1 MRIPTDPGEIL
12 RLLTEVRKRRE
23 RSEKKYATIMNKLK
37 SLPSVKNVKVNAN
50 YVNPVT
56 LEAPPRGVVVYH
68 VKDPKTGRVDLF
80 DKITFWKLLRSHA
93 PNIKNNYNLLM
104 AMPRRVL
111 FPNPSTRTGITT
123 RNIQRVRARPK
134 PKTPS
139 RSAAAAKIASALRK
153 KVAAKKAA
161 TAKRKTPRPAK
172 KTSARKSH

>member
-1 MRIPTDPGEIL
+1 MPDINAIKR
-12 RLLTEVRKRRE
+12 RLAEVRKRRE
-23 RSEKKYATIMNKLK
+23 RSEKKYTTLVNKLK
-37 SLPSVKNVKVNAN
+37 SLPGVKNVTVGAN

-56 LEAPPRGVVVYH
+56 LDAPPRGVVVYH

-80 DKITFWKLLRSHA
+80 DKVTFWRLLRQHS

-111 FPNPSTRTGITT
+111 FPNPATRTGITT

-153 KVAAKKAA
+153 KVAAKK
-161 TAKRKTPRPAK
+161 RKVASPK
-172 KTSARKSH
+172 KKNNARKSH